1 MFVYVFLFVV
11 SLMYECVC
19 LCVSLSI
26 TSLTCKHVCTCFSF
40 CCISNARIFVSL
52 FLLHLYRN
60 VQTCVGLNV
69 FPRRRFFSVLQL
81 RKFSIVSFRRI
92 MFFYSRWFR
101 THSHWKQVDV
111 FGKERF
117 QLNNICLYYLLL
129 FCPYF
134 LENMFAKL
142 FIAQPKHFYIFANVS
157 YVNGNQSKLNYVD
170 CQSIFCRI

>member
-1 MFVYVFLFVV
+1 MHEFL
-11 SLMYECVC
+11 C
-19 LCVSLSI
+19 LSFYY
-26 TSLTCKHVCTCFSF
+26 TSTVMCKHVCICFSL
-40 CCISNARIFVSL
+40 CSIS
-52 FLLHLYRN
+52 N